1 MSERSDVLT
10 ARRTRA
16 QLRPLPTEVRSG
28 GKAAD
33 RSRRRPRGGGIGQ
46 GAVIL
51 VLTAIAVVAL
61 FPYLFMFMTSFKT
74 NRQFNDSYWIPT
86 WPLELENYSTAWHQI
101 QPYFITSILVAL
113 AAIAGTVALSSLAG
127 FLFARY
133 EFVGRG
139 VLYGM
144 IVMLMMVPPVASL
157 IPMFV
162 LMRDLGLLNTMTVLI
177 LPHIASSVV
186 LATILMR
193 TFVAQIPQELF
204 DAARIDGAGG
214 PRMFRSLVLP
224 LSMPIIGTVSLLT
237 VIGVWNDFFWPLLVI
252 TEDKLRTIPVGL
264 AFFKGQNATEW
275 GPLFA
280 GYTLASLPLLLLFTF
295 LSKYFLAGVQ
305 GGLPG
310 TGK

>member
-10 ARRTRA
+10 AQRTRPA
-16 QLRPLPTEVRSG
+16 PRPVRTEARDTG
-28 GKAAD
+28 AATA
-33 RSRRRPRGGGIGQ
+33 RRRREGGSRIRQ

-51 VLTAIAVVAL
+51 VLTAIALVAL
-61 FPYLFMFMTSFKT
+61 FPYLFMLMTSFKT
-74 NRQFNDSYWIPT
+74 NQQFNDSYWVPT
-86 WPLELENYSTAWHQI
+86 WPLRLENYSAAWQQI
-101 QPYFITSILVAL
+101 QPYFITSLLVAL
-113 AAIAGTVALSSLAG
+113 AAIVGTVALSSVAG

-133 EFVGRG
+133 EFVGRR

-204 DAARIDGAGG
+204 DAARIDGASG

-224 LSMPIIGTVSLLT
+224 LSMPVIGTVSLLT
-237 VIGVWNDFFWPLLVI
+237 VISVWNDFFWPLLVI